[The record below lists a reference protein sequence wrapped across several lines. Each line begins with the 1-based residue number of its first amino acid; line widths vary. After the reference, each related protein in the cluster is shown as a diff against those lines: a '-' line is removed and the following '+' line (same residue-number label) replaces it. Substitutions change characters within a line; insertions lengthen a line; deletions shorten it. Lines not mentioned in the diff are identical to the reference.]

1 MAWIEPVTDRQ
12 SGGAMMTYEDMNRI
26 TGNVAYLQEA
36 LLGSATMSK
45 TTWTQNDLIETAVWH
60 EITDSVDEMADMLG
74 VVNLG
79 LTDEMIYTNINYV
92 ESLCLQIYGALN
104 NQVEDVEVY
113 GSSVVDENEVAE
125 IIDTSMLEQSTISLW
140 NGII

>member
-12 SGGAMMTYEDMNRI
+12 NGGSLMTYEDMNRI

-45 TTWTQNDLIETAVWH
+45 TIWTRDDFVTVAIWH
-60 EITDSVDEMADMLG
+60 EIIDSVDEMADMLG

-79 LTDEMIYTNINYV
+79 MTDEMIYTNINYV
-92 ESLCLQIYGALN
+92 ESLCLQIYNALN
-104 NQVEDVEVY
+104 NQVEDVTVY
-113 GSSVVDENEVAE
+113 DTSVVDENEAAE
-125 IIDTSMLEQSTISLW
+125 ITDTSMLEQTTINIW
-140 NGII
+140 NNII